1 MRFNLIFFCCAPA
14 RWRLRKLQ
22 LPKNTFKQALAD
34 MRPQIGLWST
44 LSSNIGSEVLAHAG
58 YDWIVIDMEHSPNE
72 IPTVFSQL
80 QSYDPSPTAAVVRLP
95 WNDPVLVKRVLDI
108 GAYSL
113 LFPMIQ
119 RADEAAAAVAST
131 RYPPHGIR
139 GVSLNHRGNRYGR
152 IADYVSGCG
161 TELCITVQI
170 ETTAA
175 LGRVA
180 EIAAVDG
187 VDGVFF
193 GPADLSADMGYLGQP
208 GHPDVKEALAEGL
221 ASCKKAGKPAGIL
234 TGAEAD
240 SIHWLKEGY
249 VFVAVGTD
257 TAILARGADALLG
270 RIRDGIG

>member
-1 MRFNLIFFCCAPA
+1 M
-14 RWRLRKLQ
+14 Q
-22 LPKNTFKQALAD
+22 LPKNTFKQALAE

-44 LSSNIGSEVLAHAG
+44 LSSNIASEVLAHAG
-58 YDWIVIDMEHSPNE
+58 YDWIVVDMEHSPNE
-72 IPTVFSQL
+72 IPGVYAQL

-95 WNDPVLVKRVLDI
+95 WNDPVVVKRVLDI

-119 RADEAAAAVAST
+119 TAEEATAAVAST
-131 RYPPHGIR
+131 RYPPRGIR
-139 GVSLNHRGNRYGR
+139 GVSLNQRGNRYGR
-152 IADYVSGCG
+152 IADYVHDFES
-161 TELCITVQI
+161 ELCITVQI
-170 ETTAA
+170 ETRSA
-175 LGRVA
+175 LGRVG

-187 VDGVFF
+187 VDGIFF

-208 GHPDVKEALAEGL
+208 GHPKVKEALAEGL
-221 ASCKKAGKPAGIL
+221 AACSKAGKPAGIL

-257 TAILARGADALLG
+257 TAILARGADALLA

>member
-1 MRFNLIFFCCAPA
+1 M
-14 RWRLRKLQ
+14 Q
-22 LPKNTFKQALAD
+22 LPRNTFKQALAE

-44 LSSNIGSEVLAHAG
+44 LSSNIASEVLAHAG
-58 YDWIVIDMEHSPNE
+58 YDWIVVDMEHSPNE
-72 IPTVFSQL
+72 IPGVYMQL

-95 WNDPVLVKRVLDI
+95 WNDPVVVKRVLDI

-119 RADEAAAAVAST
+119 TAEEAAAAVAST
-131 RYPPHGIR
+131 RYPPRGIR
-139 GVSLNHRGNRYGR
+139 GVSLNQRGNRYGR
-152 IADYVSGCG
+152 IADYVHDFES
-161 TELCITVQI
+161 ELCITVQI
-170 ETTAA
+170 ETRAA
-175 LGRVA
+175 LGRVE

-187 VDGVFF
+187 VDGIFF

-208 GHPDVKEALAEGL
+208 GHPKVKEALAEGL
-221 ASCKKAGKPAGIL
+221 AACGKAGKPAGIL

-270 RIRDGIG
+270 RIRDGIA

>member
-1 MRFNLIFFCCAPA
+1 
-14 RWRLRKLQ
+14 LQ
-22 LPKNTFKQALAD
+22 LPRNTFKQALAE

-44 LSSNIGSEVLAHAG
+44 LSSNIASEVLAHAG
-58 YDWIVIDMEHSPNE
+58 YDWIVVDMEHSPNE
-72 IPTVFSQL
+72 IPGVYTQL

-95 WNDPVLVKRVLDI
+95 WNDPVVVKRVLDI

-119 RADEAAAAVAST
+119 TVEEAMAAVAST
-131 RYPPHGIR
+131 RYPPRGIR
-139 GVSLNHRGNRYGR
+139 GVSLNQRGNRYGR
-152 IADYVSGCG
+152 IAGYVTDFE

-170 ETTAA
+170 ETKAA
-175 LGRVA
+175 LGRVE

-187 VDGVFF
+187 IDGIFF

-208 GHPDVKEALAEGL
+208 GHPKVKDALAEGL
-221 ASCKKAGKPAGIL
+221 TKCRKAGKPAGIL

-249 VFVAVGTD
+249 VFVAVGMD
-257 TAILARGADALLG
+257 TGILARGADALLG
-270 RIRDGIG
+270 RIKDGIG

>member
-1 MRFNLIFFCCAPA
+1 MH
-14 RWRLRKLQ
+14 
-22 LPKNTFKQALAD
+22 LPKNTFKQALAEK
-34 MRPQIGLWST
+34 RPQIGLWST

-58 YDWIVIDMEHSPNE
+58 YDWIVVDMEHSPNE
-72 IPTVFSQL
+72 VPTVYTQL

-95 WNDPVLVKRVLDI
+95 WNDPVVVKRVLDI

-119 RADEAAAAVAST
+119 TVEEATAAVAST
-131 RYPPHGIR
+131 CYPPRGIR
-139 GVSLNHRGNRYGR
+139 GVSLNQRGNRYGR
-152 IADYVSGCG
+152 IADYVSKFE

-175 LGRVA
+175 LGRVE

-187 VDGVFF
+187 VDGIFF

-208 GHPDVKEALAEGL
+208 GHPKVKEALAEGL
-221 ASCKKAGKPAGIL
+221 ARCNKAGKPAGIL

-270 RIRDGIG
+270 RIRDGIA